1 VRAAE
6 VVLAIETRPGPV
18 ADNAGFVIPGHAFVE
33 KAGSV
38 TNVEGRV
45 QRIRQALPPATTTP
59 LETFVLMM
67 LATALGAEDW
77 GKSDVVS
84 VNKAIAEAVP
94 AYKRAGNGG
103 RAVFTGVPVA

>member
-1 VRAAE
+1 
-6 VVLAIETRPGPV
+6 VV
-18 ADNAGFVIPGHAFVE
+18 PGHAYVE

-45 QRIRQALPPATTTP
+45 QRIRQALPPATATP
-59 LETFVLMM
+59 LETHVLMM

-77 GKSDVVS
+77 GPSDPVS
-84 VNKAIAEAVP
+84 VNKAMLEALP

-103 RAVFTGVPVA
+103 RALFTGVPVA